1 MGRSLPVS
9 EPHLTEKSLLW
20 EGLPVLSARVSLPRF
35 SGPGAGVRRMN
46 RYYRHVEARLLAWL
60 NRRYPRLC
68 AEAQAALEAAR
79 PIPMEEVT
87 ADYQLAGQTE
97 RELIIRWQLALPN
110 QPLRQM
116 TDRWA
121 LPSGLPEE
129 APPALGQ
136 EQSNCPK
143 EPGDFS

>member
-1 MGRSLPVS
+1 MGQSLPVS

-20 EGLPVLSARVSLPRF
+20 EGLPVLSARLSLPRF

-87 ADYQLAGQTE
+87 VCYQLSEQTE
-97 RELIIRWQLALPN
+97 AGLTVCWQLCLPGR
-110 QPLRQM
+110 PARQLA
-116 TDRWA
+116 DRWS

-129 APPALGQ
+129 APSSSGQ